1 MADVSANFSTDSSSA
16 SEYNN
21 GPNITG
27 TPSKGKSETERS
39 FYALSMMRQNFI
51 NILYPIFVQYNHF
64 ISKPK

>member
-27 TPSKGKSETERS
+27 TPSKGKSETETS
-39 FYALSMMRQNFI
+39 FMHYQ
-51 NILYPIFVQYNHF
+51 
-64 ISKPK
+64 

>member
-51 NILYPIFVQYNHF
+51 NILYPIFV
-64 ISKPK
+64 